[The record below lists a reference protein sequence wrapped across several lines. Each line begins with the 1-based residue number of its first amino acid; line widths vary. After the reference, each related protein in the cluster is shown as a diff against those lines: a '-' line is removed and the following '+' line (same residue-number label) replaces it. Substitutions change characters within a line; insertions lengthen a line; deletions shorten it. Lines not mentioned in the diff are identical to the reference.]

1 MRLWNI
7 RACCLQREFIGL
19 SGPRLS
25 GLTCNPIVSILTRSL
40 IGWERV
46 RPTPDWLSSV
56 VGGAGRQLNGS
67 KISSTQ
73 CQQARRHRTPELS
86 YFASSQGRETERETV
101 PCGYGDLTTLSFLV
115 QLNILTYQ
123 LLVVGVKYCN
133 GSVLASPASVIFTLL
148 ALESVLVMLTSVIT
162 PTTRCPVKCGWQKST
177 GVDSL
182 SRELVQHNITY

>member
-1 MRLWNI
+1 MCVRLWNI

-25 GLTCNPIVSILTRSL
+25 GLTCNPIVSMLTRSL

-86 YFASSQGRETERETV
+86 YFASSQGRETERARNRALWLWWPHHFV
-101 PCGYGDLTTLSFLV
+101 FLSSVKHPHLSTAGCWCEV
-115 QLNILTYQ
+115 
-123 LLVVGVKYCN
+123 LLWQRIGKSSQCYLH
-133 GSVLASPASVIFTLL
+133 LACPGIR
-148 ALESVLVMLTSVIT
+148 TSDADISDNT
-162 PTTRCPVKCGWQKST
+162 HHQMPG
-177 GVDSL
+177 
-182 SRELVQHNITY
+182 